1 MKLIYDYLKR
11 KDLKYTQKI
20 LLAETDFN
28 EEEIEEIPEIGNIQ
42 NNSNSPILN
51 QLLSKELSGISNK
64 NISSPPPQQQ
74 QPNIRETL
82 IRKNNIPIDDDFE
95 ISESGDKFDSF
106 SEDFESTNNNISGIM
121 KNRQESSDSV
131 SIQSNVDPSNIPK
144 FDHEESC
151 E

>member
-1 MKLIYDYLKR
+1 M
-11 KDLKYTQKI
+11 
-20 LLAETDFN
+20 
-28 EEEIEEIPEIGNIQ
+28 
-42 NNSNSPILN
+42 N
-51 QLLSKELSGISNK
+51 QLLSKELSGVSNK
-64 NISSPPPQQQ
+64 TISSPHHQQQ

-151 E
+151 EWFFIYFKNNNILLFI